1 MRNKKYWGKHTKKA
15 KENFPFE
22 EFKFPKEFI
31 KNLAL
36 IKAASAKANLNLK
49 LIERKKAE
57 AIFKTAIEVSK
68 GKYQEQ
74 FPLSIFQTGSGTS
87 TNINMN
93 EVISNIIKEKYKIDI
108 HPNDDVNKCQSS
120 NDVIPTTIYLTTIS
134 KTKNLLIPILKKLEK
149 FFLKKGKEFYEIVTV
164 GRTHLQDA
172 LPISLG
178 EEFFGYSKIIST
190 HRKNIENS
198 SKNLHFLPLG
208 GTAVGTGLNAHKDFA
223 KKTIANLS
231 KLTNL
236 KLKEGKN
243 HFELQSSI
251 GNITIF
257 SNSIKNLSLELF
269 KITQDLKL
277 KNYFGE
283 ISIPPL
289 QEGSSI
295 MPGKVN
301 PVTLEVIQQI
311 CFDIIGKDLSISLSS
326 FSSNFEL
333 NTFLPLVF
341 YNLYTSIELLS
352 KGIDIFIE
360 KTLKS
365 LSANADIC
373 RRYAENSPAIITPL
387 SLKIGYD
394 KSAELVKIANDEKKS
409 VLEIIKERNALPE
422 KEIEEIFNLKKMAFS
437 FNLKKNKRI

>member
-1 MRNKKYWGKHTKKA
+1 MKNKEYWGKHTKKA

-22 EFKFPKEFI
+22 DFKFPKEFI

-57 AIFKTAIEVSK
+57 AIFKTAIEISK
-68 GKYQEQ
+68 GKYQAQ

-87 TNINMN
+87 TNMNMN
-93 EVISNIIKEKYKIDI
+93 EVISNIIKEKYKINV
-108 HPNDDVNKCQSS
+108 HPNDDVNMCQSS
-120 NDVIPTTIYLTTIS
+120 NDVIPTAIYLTTIS
-134 KTKNLLIPILKKLEK
+134 KSKNLLIPVLKKLEEY
-149 FFLKKGKEFYEIVTV
+149 FSKKGKEFYEIITV
-164 GRTHLQDA
+164 GRTHLQNGV
-172 LPISLG
+172 PISLG
-178 EEFFGYSKIIST
+178 EEFLGYSKIINT

-198 SKNLHFLPLG
+198 LKYLHFLPLG

-223 KKTIANLS
+223 KKTIGNLS

-236 KLKEGKN
+236 QLKEGKI

-251 GNITIF
+251 GNLTIF
-257 SNSIKNLSLELF
+257 SSSIKNLSSELF
-269 KITQDLKL
+269 KIMQDLKL

-283 ISIPPL
+283 ISIPSL

-301 PVTLEVIQQI
+301 PVTLEVMQQI
-311 CFDIIGKDLSISLSS
+311 CFDVIGKDLSTSLSS

-333 NTFLPLVF
+333 NTFLPLVA

-352 KGIDIFIE
+352 RGIDIFIE
-360 KTLKS
+360 KTLKN
-365 LSANADIC
+365 LSADKEIC
-373 RRYAENSPAIITPL
+373 RKYAENSSAIVTPL

-394 KSAELVKIANDEKKS
+394 KAKELVNKANYEKKS
-409 VLEIIKERNALPE
+409 VLEFIKEKNILSE
-422 KEIEEIFNLKKMAFS
+422 EDIKEIFDLKKLAFP
-437 FNLKKNKRI
+437 FTLKKNKRK